1 MIAAI
6 WITLGVA
13 AIASAAIAEA
23 RGFTGWG
30 D

>member
-13 AIASAAIAEA
+13 AIASAVVAEA

>member
-13 AIASAAIAEA
+13 AIASAVVAEA
-23 RGFTGWG
+23 RGFMVWG